1 MGYLVCNKCG
11 SCHELRE
18 GESID
23 DFDLTCN
30 CGGKFRYEESINS
43 NNKSDLD
50 NIKWILIFVGFVFI
64 LIFLGRY
71 FESKS
76 PLDLFYLTIGML
88 AIIWGFYVKE
98 DFKGTSTYFVAILC
112 VNIIQWLILIYILFI
127 SPDVTDLLILAL
139 APIVTLSLIFQ
150 IRRSDLKY
158 IGNPQKTN
166 KDAIFVNKMKR
177 MLGNKAK
184 IFYTSIGVLIIL
196 VCSASFLFSKSPL
209 ELYGSLVGLMVFV
222 YGYYRDGF
230 DGNKPNY
237 SPGMSHNSIYREVKN
252 VNVTVNYFLAMF
264 GVIMSQW
271 LIICYFIFIYPVY
284 VPHEVYLSDVYGLSW
299 AITISFFATFYF
311 YIQIRES
318 HLIKINWQGIFIGGE
333 KIF

>member
-1 MGYLVCNKCG
+1 
-11 SCHELRE
+11 
-18 GESID
+18 
-23 DFDLTCN
+23 
-30 CGGKFRYEESINS
+30 
-43 NNKSDLD
+43 
-50 NIKWILIFVGFVFI
+50 
-64 LIFLGRY
+64 
-71 FESKS
+71 
-76 PLDLFYLTIGML
+76 
-88 AIIWGFYVKE
+88 
-98 DFKGTSTYFVAILC
+98 
-112 VNIIQWLILIYILFI
+112 
-127 SPDVTDLLILAL
+127 
-139 APIVTLSLIFQ
+139 
-150 IRRSDLKY
+150 
-158 IGNPQKTN
+158 
-166 KDAIFVNKMKR
+166 
-177 MLGNKAK
+177 
-184 IFYTSIGVLIIL
+184 
-196 VCSASFLFSKSPL
+196 
-209 ELYGSLVGLMVFV
+209 MVFV